1 MRKKLALGGFA
12 AAAVLMIGTWSCTKE
27 VAKLQGPTDAQMFS
41 WAQQASGRFYYQNDT
56 TTIITPAPA
65 QGNFHG
71 PFKEWFNA
79 PAKNSL
85 GGDGKLAQGDVFR
98 DSALIVKE
106 LHTGSTVTGY
116 AVMFKLNQAWSWG
129 WYNVNGAV
137 NQSVSA
143 DASLC
148 LSCHN
153 GAGNRDQVLTF
164 TYH

>member
-1 MRKKLALGGFA
+1 MKKKLILPGFILA
-12 AAAVLMIGTWSCTKE
+12 AITIGIFSCSKE
-27 VAKLQGPTDAQMFS
+27 VAKLNGPNDAQMFA
-41 WAQQASGRFYYQNDT
+41 WAQQLSGRFYYQGDS
-56 TTIITPAPA
+56 TTIISPAPA

-79 PAKNSL
+79 ATKNEL
-85 GGDGKLAQGDVFR
+85 GPDGKLASGGVFQ

-106 LHTGSTVTGY
+106 MYTGSVINGY
-116 AVMFKLNQAWSWG
+116 SVIFKLNGAWSWG
-129 WYNVNGAV
+129 MYSATGQVF
-137 NQSVSA
+137 QSVSS

-153 GAGNRDQVLTF
+153 GSGNRDQVLTF